1 MCLLE
6 GTNKG
11 VGSLLEAGLHITK
24 EMLRDAQ
31 LAYPRTPVRNHTNM
45 QLKRN
50 RFNYFKLFFP
60 SLFYEAFG

>member
-31 LAYPRTPVRNHTNM
+31 LAYPRTPVRNDIIM
-45 QLKRN
+45 QLIRH
-50 RFNYFKLFFP
+50 
-60 SLFYEAFG
+60 LFYYL